1 MCPYKNIEKSVLHD
15 KAAKSSVKT
24 DDKVAT
30 FQRKQPRFVPE
41 DSNQGHKTK
50 AKSYSPPNKIHSKS
64 PNSKGAQGGMESSGF
79 QNKNLRNQPRNI
91 PNHRFENKNQNNSNF
106 QNQKRGS
113 GGNGP
118 QDVQGNN
125 NRRSVSP
132 RFNRNTQGPRPRV
145 SNYNNKSTSG
155 NGSSSTKVE
164 GGYLK
169 EFTFVDESGRPKTVT
184 AWVPY
189 SN

>member
-1 MCPYKNIEKSVLHD
+1 VCPYKNVEKSVLHD
-15 KAAKSSVKT
+15 RAAKSSVKT
-24 DDKVAT
+24 DEKAAT

-41 DSNQGHKTK
+41 DSKQGTNTK
-50 AKSYSPPNKIHSKS
+50 SRTYSPPKKNQTGS
-64 PNSKGAQGGMESSGF
+64 PKSKGTQGGMESRGF
-79 QNKNLRNQPRNI
+79 QNQNFRNQTRQFYNNRFENRNSHNSSFQNQPR
-91 PNHRFENKNQNNSNF
+91 
-106 QNQKRGS
+106 GS
-113 GGNGP
+113 RGNGP
-118 QDVQGNN
+118 QRFQGND

-145 SNYNNKSTSG
+145 SNYNNKSTTG

-169 EFTFVDESGRPKTVT
+169 EFTFVDESGRPKTVM